1 MAEDE
6 RENSAKSSSCFLQKH
21 SKGEWSVLMVL
32 RVDVVEALLKDP
44 VWRRRLAECKTP
56 REVEE
61 VLEAFARA
69 KGFRV
74 VEVKP

>member
-1 MAEDE
+1 
-6 RENSAKSSSCFLQKH
+6 
-21 SKGEWSVLMVL
+21 MVL
-32 RVDVVEALLKDP
+32 RVDVVEVLLKDP